1 MPSNRPLIQL
11 RLEQTL
17 YDKLSAEAKAQGR
30 SRSNFVENLVRKAM
44 EPKSGQS
51 RARRS

>member
-1 MPSNRPLIQL
+1 MPSSRPLIQL

-17 YDKLSAEAKAQGR
+17 YDKLTAEAKAQGR
-30 SRSNFVENLVRKAM
+30 SRSNFVEDLVRKAM
-44 EPKSGQS
+44 DKPQP

>member
-17 YDKLSAEAKAQGR
+17 YDKLTAEAKAQGR
-30 SRSNFVENLVRKAM
+30 SRSNFVEDLVRKAM
-44 EPKSGQS
+44 DKTQPRG
-51 RARRS
+51 RRS